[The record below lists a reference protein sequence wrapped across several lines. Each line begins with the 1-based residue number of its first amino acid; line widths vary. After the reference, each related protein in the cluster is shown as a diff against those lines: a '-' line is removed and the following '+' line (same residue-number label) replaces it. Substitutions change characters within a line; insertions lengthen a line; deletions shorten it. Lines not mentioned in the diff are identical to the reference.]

1 MNTPI
6 LQKASYL
13 MNRGFTLI
21 EILVSLVILSM
32 IAVISSNILQSSL
45 ELERATTSRLADV
58 RNLNFSSVIIRRDIR
73 QIVNTNLRDGFGN
86 SIDGTFSGNN
96 LTKKFFFNTKVN
108 SISNEVSPIKRVEY
122 ELIDDKFVRKQYFS
136 SNPYNLDE
144 FISSNIIDGITNIE
158 MLFFHEKK
166 WYSFWPIDK
175 KTRSKIPKLIK
186 LEFTQ
191 NNKEYLWIIEPNIDY
206 EVQK

>member
-1 MNTPI
+1 MN
-6 LQKASYL
+6 K
-13 MNRGFTLI
+13 GFTLI
-21 EILVSLVILSM
+21 EILISLVILSM

-45 ELERATTSRLADV
+45 ELERTSTSRLADV

-86 SIDGTFSGNN
+86 SVNGSFSGNN
-96 LTKKFFFNTKVN
+96 ITKKLFFNTKIN

-122 ELIDDKFVRKQYFS
+122 ELIDDKFIRKQYFS
-136 SNPYNLDE
+136 SNPYNLNE
-144 FISSNIIDGITNIE
+144 FISSNMIDEVSDLE
-158 MLFFHEKK
+158 MFFLNEKQ
-166 WYSFWPIDK
+166 WYSNWPIDEN
-175 KTRSKIPKLIK
+175 TRKKIPKLIK

-191 NNKEYLWIIEPNIDY
+191 NKKEYLWIIEPNIDY

>member
-1 MNTPI
+1 
-6 LQKASYL
+6 

-45 ELERATTSRLADV
+45 ELERTSTSRLADV

-136 SNPYNLDE
+136 SNPYNFDE
-144 FISSNIIDGITNIE
+144 FISSNIIDGITKIE
-158 MLFFHEKK
+158 ILFLHEKK
-166 WYSFWPIDK
+166 WYSLWPIDK